1 MKLVKTIAKPLVTA
15 LLLSGFGTFAL
26 ADVAVVSEAITQSL
40 ASTER
45 PEYDIAS
52 DSTRLPGEVLAFLE
66 IAPGQDVLDMFSGAG
81 YYAELISRVVGATG
95 TVVAHNNP
103 SYARQSAQKRTPRY
117 ADNRLSN
124 VTELIETDEALTLA
138 KDAFDR
144 VVFILAYH
152 DVYYLDNVERGWP
165 KVDRAAMLSKVFQAT
180 RQGGIVGVIDHAASP
195 DESAETIADLHRID
209 PALVERDF
217 IAAGFELI
225 DSSDIL
231 ANTKDDL
238 SLMAMLP
245 SVRGNTDRF
254 VLKFRKP

>member
-15 LLLSGFGTFAL
+15 LLLSGLGATAL
-26 ADVAVVSEAITQSL
+26 ADGSAASEAIAQSM

-45 PEYDIAS
+45 PEDDIAS
-52 DSTRLPGEVLAFLE
+52 DSQRLPTEVLAFLE

-81 YYAELISRVVGATG
+81 YYAELISRVVGSTG

-103 SYARQSAQKRTPRY
+103 SYARQSAKKRVPRY

-124 VTELIETDEALTLA
+124 VTELIEADEALTLPE
-138 KDAFDR
+138 DAFDR
-144 VVFILAYH
+144 VVFILSYH

-165 KVDRAAMLSKVFQAT
+165 KVDRAAMLSIVFEAT

-195 DESAETIADLHRID
+195 DESTETIAALHRID
-209 PALVERDF
+209 PALVEQDF
-217 IAAGFELI
+217 IAAGFELV

-231 ANTKDDL
+231 ASSEDDL
-238 SLMAMLP
+238 SLMAMVP
-245 SVRGNTDRF
+245 SVRGKTDRF